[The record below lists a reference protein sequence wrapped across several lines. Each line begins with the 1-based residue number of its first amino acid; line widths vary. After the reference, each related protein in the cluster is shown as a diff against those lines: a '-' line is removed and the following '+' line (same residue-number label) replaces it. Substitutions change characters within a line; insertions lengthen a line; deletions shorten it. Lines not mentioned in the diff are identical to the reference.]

1 MFGQKHF
8 FSLQNV
14 ISKTFLFF
22 NALLTVSKK
31 KKSILRTEAKAK
43 AEDKNNSRKL
53 TFRRRK

>member
-14 ISKTFLFF
+14 ISKTFF
-22 NALLTVSKK
+22 KE

-53 TFRRRK
+53 TFQRRK